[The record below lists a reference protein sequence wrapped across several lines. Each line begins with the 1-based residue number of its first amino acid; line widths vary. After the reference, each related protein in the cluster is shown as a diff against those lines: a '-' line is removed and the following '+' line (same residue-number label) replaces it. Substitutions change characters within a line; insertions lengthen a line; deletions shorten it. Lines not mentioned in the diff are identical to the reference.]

1 MAEYSLT
8 GELIYLADLQTGRYA
23 HACSKFLDDDGRT
36 VRYCLDENDQIHLNF
51 FMLQILLVTG
61 GRMNAT
67 GNPYL
72 SSTEIYSDSTWTYAA
87 PLPSARAYLPAAT
100 FGNSL
105 MVFGKIVNLL

>member
-1 MAEYSLT
+1 
-8 GELIYLADLQTGRYA
+8 
-23 HACSKFLDDDGRT
+23 
-36 VRYCLDENDQIHLNF
+36 
-51 FMLQILLVTG
+51 MLQILLVTG

>member
-1 MAEYSLT
+1 
-8 GELIYLADLQTGRYA
+8 
-23 HACSKFLDDDGRT
+23 
-36 VRYCLDENDQIHLNF
+36 
-51 FMLQILLVTG
+51 
-61 GRMNAT
+61 MNAT